1 MLRIIPVA
9 GLAVTSNAGFEELA
23 RRLSTIENTGAWVQ
37 VVSSWDVLLDEGVG
51 EVVDAFYDY
60 NLNLASLKFEYTS
73 GFNADGFEKIALI
86 ADESAGRT
94 VIIAKPGWIPEEDF
108 EQIYDVAATY
118 KVKVLLEPSSME
130 ECKRVY
136 DLIKRFIGGVL
147 GLSLTEEDYPSTEYF
162 TGVLKNYLQITKNLN
177 ISNYE
182 NGRPAP
188 LLIPSDYNN
197 PKLLRFL
204 LKQNFEGF
212 LTLFY
217 GKSSVDDLWLFKQLL
232 TIREHLASLEEK
244 ED

>member
-1 MLRIIPVA
+1 MKIIPVA
-9 GLAVTSNAGFEELA
+9 GLAVTSSAGFGELA
-23 RRLSTIENTGAWVQ
+23 KRLSAMENTGAWVQ
-37 VVSSWDVLLDEGVG
+37 VVSSWDILLEEGVG
-51 EVVDAFYDY
+51 EIVDAFYDY
-60 NLNLASLKFEYTS
+60 NLNLASLKFEYPS
-73 GFNADGFEKIALI
+73 GFNTDGFEKIALI

-94 VIIAKPGWIPEEDF
+94 VIITRPGQISEENF
-108 EQIYDVAATY
+108 EEIYDVAATY
-118 KVKVLLEPSSME
+118 KVKVLLEPSSVE

-136 DLIKRFIGGVL
+136 NLMRRFAGGVL

-162 TGVLKNYLQITKNLN
+162 TGVLRNYLQITKNLN

-217 GKSSVDDLWLFKQLL
+217 GKSNVDDLWLFKQLL
-232 TIREHLASLEEK
+232 SLREQLASLEEK